1 MIIRSNLFK
10 GYFLTAIMNESYR
23 KILNESQTPFDE
35 TLDYVVYS
43 ILKNVSNKE
52 LVLDKVA
59 TKTAMAKYAAHSNP
73 FDEVKEK
80 YSKWKDRSRAVNY
93 FKVLEPF
100 DYKGKFIDP
109 DHSIKTLI
117 DSAEEVYLLIRDR
130 ISKTMVSKIYSTP
143 IFHSKIEYDFWN
155 KEFNNSL
162 NKMVDSAEEVGLWI
176 KYLSALEYDSR
187 LSGMIKRYT
196 NRKLRSIGIIDPTS
210 APKDFKI
217 AAIYIKEY
225 LKRLVNETPK
235 LY

>member
-1 MIIRSNLFK
+1 
-10 GYFLTAIMNESYR
+10 MNKSYK
-23 KILNESQTPFDE
+23 KILNESQIPLDE
-35 TLDYVVYS
+35 TLDFVVNS
-43 ILKNVSNKE
+43 ILKNVQNKE
-52 LVLDKVA
+52 LVLDKIA
-59 TKTAMAKYAAHSNP
+59 TKTAMAKHAAHLNP

-80 YSKWKDRSRAVNY
+80 YSKWKDSSTAVNR
-93 FKVLEPF
+93 FKALEPF
-100 DYKGKFIDP
+100 DHKGTYIDP
-109 DHSIKTLI
+109 DRSIKTLI

-162 NKMVDSAEEVGLWI
+162 NKMVDSAEEVGLWV
-176 KYLSALEYDSR
+176 KELSASEYDSR
-187 LSGMIKRYT
+187 FSGMIQKYT
-196 NRKLRSIGIIDPTS
+196 NRKLRSLGITDPNS
-210 APKDFKI
+210 APKDFKT